1 MCEFMCALETICR
14 ITRKIFVQNQN
25 NHIIWHV
32 RRTFCEYFTQR
43 SLNDSHSHFISHLL
57 LASSTMKY
65 TNWIPCKWFT
75 TQHIYID
82 YFHFSCQFFFF
93 VIVVSFFFWFATV
106 LALESK
112 KIQVRVAYPRHPYI
126 SIHLRWTVYWV
137 HRCLRGYDNHM
148 MVALKLMS
156 GAINFLSVGSPI
168 TQNMD
173 IIFSR
178 GSRNIHIL
186 HNMRKYWH
194 SG

>member
-1 MCEFMCALETICR
+1 MSLYVHSRPFAVLHAKYLYKTKIITSFDTFDAHLR
-14 ITRKIFVQNQN
+14 IFHTAKLKRFTFTLHIAFVTCIIN
-25 NHIIWHV
+25 NEIYKLNTMQMIYDTTYLYWL
-32 RRTFCEYFTQR
+32 F
-43 SLNDSHSHFISHLL
+43 SLFLSVLFFSLL
-57 LASSTMKY
+57 LLVF
-65 TNWIPCKWFT
+65 I
-75 TQHIYID
+75 
-82 YFHFSCQFFFF
+82 
-93 VIVVSFFFWFATV
+93 FWFATV